1 MSRDRVELFII
12 LNPSLLSQ
20 WKIERQQMESAEI
33 VDLTNNYQQS
43 GLLLFN
49 FSLIIIDTDI
59 RGNVKPSSVKQQGR
73 IRRVSPGLE
82 QYQVKR
88 EGGGGES
95 GSVVAGKRV
104 VVVVIPTKGALT
116 EYTTT
121 SWSTS
126 EQVDS
131 QSPGLPLPAFG
142 CRGSDT
148 LDFRGINSNRME
160 DYFCSIYFDTVG
172 MGQTIANFPIVL
184 ALVSY
189 TIDQVVYKINEVECN
204 KRRHLSTLVC
214 ARKLTDNTNLFLCSL
229 RGCGMFQE
237 PFFLHPPGSRPR
249 DGIYIN
255 PMSAYIN
262 EPQKSKDMES
272 FYLHSPHD
280 LVYTRITH
288 LFNDVEKPRN
298 GVLASTEQRHV
309 ERKDETLTVKVD
321 VHINNGS
328 FGKTHTGNGHTGR
341 SEIMR
346 EAPSEHAYEQ
356 ICLRQE
362 ETSSVGSSSNKKVID
377 NASDSSRSRKTNRRY
392 SRSSSAS
399 ESSNMSSEIHCFSS
413 TTSTPSLSRNSSNER
428 INKTTKINAEVLHEL
443 LKNRIIDFTERKE
456 SSTTQVESEKEIRP
470 SNGSGPGFVKPPPPP
485 PPPPPDR
492 DDVVVLVVN
501 SKQNGE
507 SNNEKKDSGDNSQE
521 NKNGNATNKSDV
533 SCGEHQQPEVPP
545 ASPPADVEEIK
556 TSQSSHL
563 INRHMVL
570 PFIPPKFA
578 NAADSDT
585 LLKPSEY
592 LKSICKNVTK
602 NTLSKARSV
611 DNLDCQGRDTEE
623 EEEEE
628 EERKNE
634 KQKESPPGP
643 PPPPLSPLQKSRG
656 ILNANSTNATTSP
669 SNESES
675 PKSPQQPLATIS
687 IQDLTS
693 IQLRRT
699 NTKMNATKTFS
710 APPPRSASM
719 TNVSEPFFVQKT
731 DLIAELK
738 RTKDIPGIK
747 KLKVERAQVEKTQE
761 QNLISEI
768 SKAFS
773 VSNFVDQIPEKDSSG
788 NVIPI
793 WKRQM
798 LARKAAERAK
808 KELEEQIARENE
820 ERRQK
825 AIPPWKRQLL
835 AKKDN
840 EDKKSNNNHVQP
852 NVTTVS
858 TVKIDITTSSKR
870 DTSPASGCNNRK
882 EERNENNADE
892 KGNDMRDDDSDDG
905 QIIPWRAQLR
915 KTNSKLNIL
924 D

>member
-1 MSRDRVELFII
+1 MGVHETNNKGRTNVSKKMSRDR
-12 LNPSLLSQ
+12 
-20 WKIERQQMESAEI
+20 
-33 VDLTNNYQQS
+33 S
-43 GLLLFN
+43 GSDYSEN
-49 FSLIIIDTDI
+49 ASDVTTCSCMA
-59 RGNVKPSSVKQQGR
+59 SSVEK
-73 IRRVSPGLE
+73 
-82 QYQVKR
+82 
-88 EGGGGES
+88 
-95 GSVVAGKRV
+95 
-104 VVVVIPTKGALT
+104 
-116 EYTTT
+116 
-121 SWSTS
+121 
-126 EQVDS
+126 
-131 QSPGLPLPAFG
+131 
-142 CRGSDT
+142 
-148 LDFRGINSNRME
+148 
-160 DYFCSIYFDTVG
+160 
-172 MGQTIANFPIVL
+172 
-184 ALVSY
+184 
-189 TIDQVVYKINEVECN
+189 
-204 KRRHLSTLVC
+204 
-214 ARKLTDNTNLFLCSL
+214 CSL
-229 RGCGMFQE
+229 RGCGGNMFQE

-262 EPQKSKDMES
+262 EPQKPKDMES

-298 GVLASTEQRHV
+298 GVLVSTEQQRHV

-321 VHINNGS
+321 VHINNGGN
-328 FGKTHTGNGHTGR
+328 FGKTHPGNGHTGGR
-341 SEIMR
+341 PEITR
-346 EAPSEHAYEQ
+346 ETPSEHAYEQ

-362 ETSSVGSSSNKKVID
+362 ETSSVGSSSGNKKIID

-428 INKTTKINAEVLHEL
+428 INKPPTNKINAEVLHE
-443 LKNRIIDFTERKE
+443 RKE
-456 SSTTQVESEKEIRP
+456 SPTTQVESEKEIRP
-470 SNGSGPGFVKPPPPP
+470 SNTSGPGFAKPPPPP

-492 DDVVVLVVN
+492 EDVVVLVVN

-507 SNNEKKDSGDNSQE
+507 SNNEKKDGGNSDNCEE
-521 NKNGNATNKSDV
+521 NKTGNATNKSDV

-556 TSQSSHL
+556 TIQSSHL

-592 LKSICKNVTK
+592 LKSICKNVSK

-623 EEEEE
+623 EEE
-628 EERKNE
+628 RQQQQQQQQQQQKNE
-634 KQKESPPGP
+634 KEKESPPGP
-643 PPPPLSPLQKSRG
+643 PPPPLSPLQKPRG
-656 ILNANSTNATTSP
+656 IPNCNSTNATPSP
-669 SNESES
+669 SNESENS
-675 PKSPQQPLATIS
+675 KSPQQQPLATIS

-768 SKAFS
+768 SKAFN

-840 EDKKSNNNHVQP
+840 EDKKSNNNYVQSNAT
-852 NVTTVS
+852 NVPA
-858 TVKIDITTSSKR
+858 VKIEIAPKR
-870 DTSPASGCNNRK
+870 DVSPATTGGCNNRK
-882 EERNENNADE
+882 EEKNENNTDE
-892 KGNDMRDDDSDDG
+892 KGNEPRDDDSDDG

>member
-1 MSRDRVELFII
+1 MSRDR
-12 LNPSLLSQ
+12 
-20 WKIERQQMESAEI
+20 
-33 VDLTNNYQQS
+33 S
-43 GLLLFN
+43 GSDYSEN
-49 FSLIIIDTDI
+49 TSDVTTCSCMA
-59 RGNVKPSSVKQQGR
+59 SSVEK
-73 IRRVSPGLE
+73 
-82 QYQVKR
+82 
-88 EGGGGES
+88 
-95 GSVVAGKRV
+95 
-104 VVVVIPTKGALT
+104 
-116 EYTTT
+116 
-121 SWSTS
+121 
-126 EQVDS
+126 
-131 QSPGLPLPAFG
+131 
-142 CRGSDT
+142 
-148 LDFRGINSNRME
+148 
-160 DYFCSIYFDTVG
+160 
-172 MGQTIANFPIVL
+172 
-184 ALVSY
+184 
-189 TIDQVVYKINEVECN
+189 
-204 KRRHLSTLVC
+204 
-214 ARKLTDNTNLFLCSL
+214 CSL
-229 RGCGMFQE
+229 RGCGGGGGGGVGLGGVGVGVGGMFQE

-262 EPQKSKDMES
+262 EPQKPKDMES

-298 GVLASTEQRHV
+298 GVLVSTTEQRHV

-321 VHINNGS
+321 VHINNGGS
-328 FGKTHTGNGHTGR
+328 FGKTHPGNGHTGR
-341 SEIMR
+341 TEITR
-346 EAPSEHAYEQ
+346 ETPSEHAYEQ

-362 ETSSVGSSSNKKVID
+362 ETSSVGSSGNKKIID

-428 INKTTKINAEVLHEL
+428 INKSTKINADILH
-443 LKNRIIDFTERKE
+443 ERKE
-456 SSTTQVESEKEIRP
+456 SSTNQVESEKEIRP
-470 SNGSGPGFVKPPPPP
+470 SNNSGPSFTKPPPPP

-492 DDVVVLVVN
+492 EDVVVLVVN

-507 SNNEKKDSGDNSQE
+507 SNNEKKDGNDNGEE
-521 NKNGNATNKSDV
+521 NKTGNATNKSDV

-556 TSQSSHL
+556 TIQTSHL

-592 LKSICKNVTK
+592 LKSICKNVSK

-623 EEEEE
+623 EEEQQHQQHQQQQQQQEQ
-628 EERKNE
+628 KNE
-634 KQKESPPGP
+634 KEKESPPGP

-656 ILNANSTNATTSP
+656 IPNCNNTNATTPSP
-669 SNESES
+669 SNESENS
-675 PKSPQQPLATIS
+675 KSPQQPLATIS

-840 EDKKSNNNHVQP
+840 EDKKINNNHVQSNATIVP
-852 NVTTVS
+852 A
-858 TVKIDITTSSKR
+858 VKIEIAPKR
-870 DTSPASGCNNRK
+870 DSSPATIGCNNRK
-882 EERNENNADE
+882 EEKNDNNTDE
-892 KGNDMRDDDSDDG
+892 KGNDTRDDDSDDG

>member
-1 MSRDRVELFII
+1 MGVHETNKGRTNVSKKMSRDR
-12 LNPSLLSQ
+12 
-20 WKIERQQMESAEI
+20 
-33 VDLTNNYQQS
+33 S
-43 GLLLFN
+43 GSDYSEN
-49 FSLIIIDTDI
+49 MSDVTTCSCMA
-59 RGNVKPSSVKQQGR
+59 SSVEK
-73 IRRVSPGLE
+73 
-82 QYQVKR
+82 
-88 EGGGGES
+88 
-95 GSVVAGKRV
+95 
-104 VVVVIPTKGALT
+104 
-116 EYTTT
+116 
-121 SWSTS
+121 
-126 EQVDS
+126 
-131 QSPGLPLPAFG
+131 
-142 CRGSDT
+142 
-148 LDFRGINSNRME
+148 
-160 DYFCSIYFDTVG
+160 
-172 MGQTIANFPIVL
+172 
-184 ALVSY
+184 
-189 TIDQVVYKINEVECN
+189 
-204 KRRHLSTLVC
+204 
-214 ARKLTDNTNLFLCSL
+214 CSL

-255 PMSAYIN
+255 PMSAFIG
-262 EPQKSKDMES
+262 EPQKPKDMES

-288 LFNDVEKPRN
+288 LFNEAEKPRN

-328 FGKTHTGNGHTGR
+328 FGKTAHAANGHSGR

-346 EAPSEHAYEQ
+346 ETPTEHAYEQ

-362 ETSSVGSSSNKKVID
+362 ETSSVGSSANKKIID

-428 INKTTKINAEVLHEL
+428 INKSSKINAEVVH
-443 LKNRIIDFTERKE
+443 ERKE

-470 SNGSGPGFVKPPPPP
+470 ANGGPGFVKPPPPP

-492 DDVVVLVVN
+492 DDVVVLLVN
-501 SKQNGE
+501 SKQNGD
-507 SNNEKKDSGDNSQE
+507 SGGNEKKDGGDNSQE
-521 NKNGNATNKSDV
+521 NKNGNAANKSDV

-556 TSQSSHL
+556 TIQSSHL

-592 LKSICKNVTK
+592 LKSICKNASK

-623 EEEEE
+623 EEQ
-628 EERKNE
+628 KNE
-634 KQKESPPGP
+634 KEKESPPGP
-643 PPPPLSPLQKSRG
+643 PPPPLSPLQKPRG
-656 ILNANSTNATTSP
+656 IPSTNTTATTTTTTSP
-669 SNESES
+669 SSEAES

-699 NTKMNATKTFS
+699 NTKMNAAKTFS

-773 VSNFVDQIPEKDSSG
+773 VSNFVDQIPEKDSAG

-840 EDKKSNNNHVQP
+840 EDKKSGNSVVQSSI
-852 NVTTVS
+852 TAVS
-858 TVKIDITTSSKR
+858 AVKIEITASTKR
-870 DTSPASGCNNRK
+870 DASPATGCNNRK
-882 EERNENNADE
+882 EEKNENADE
-892 KGNDMRDDDSDDG
+892 KGNDISRDEDSDDG

>member
-1 MSRDRVELFII
+1 
-12 LNPSLLSQ
+12 
-20 WKIERQQMESAEI
+20 
-33 VDLTNNYQQS
+33 
-43 GLLLFN
+43 
-49 FSLIIIDTDI
+49 
-59 RGNVKPSSVKQQGR
+59 
-73 IRRVSPGLE
+73 
-82 QYQVKR
+82 
-88 EGGGGES
+88 
-95 GSVVAGKRV
+95 
-104 VVVVIPTKGALT
+104 
-116 EYTTT
+116 
-121 SWSTS
+121 
-126 EQVDS
+126 
-131 QSPGLPLPAFG
+131 
-142 CRGSDT
+142 
-148 LDFRGINSNRME
+148 
-160 DYFCSIYFDTVG
+160 
-172 MGQTIANFPIVL
+172 
-184 ALVSY
+184 
-189 TIDQVVYKINEVECN
+189 
-204 KRRHLSTLVC
+204 
-214 ARKLTDNTNLFLCSL
+214 
-229 RGCGMFQE
+229 
-237 PFFLHPPGSRPR
+237 
-249 DGIYIN
+249 
-255 PMSAYIN
+255 
-262 EPQKSKDMES
+262 
-272 FYLHSPHD
+272 
-280 LVYTRITH
+280 
-288 LFNDVEKPRN
+288 
-298 GVLASTEQRHV
+298 
-309 ERKDETLTVKVD
+309 
-321 VHINNGS
+321 
-328 FGKTHTGNGHTGR
+328 
-341 SEIMR
+341 
-346 EAPSEHAYEQ
+346 
-356 ICLRQE
+356 
-362 ETSSVGSSSNKKVID
+362 
-377 NASDSSRSRKTNRRY
+377 
-392 SRSSSAS
+392 
-399 ESSNMSSEIHCFSS
+399 MSSEIHCFSS

-428 INKTTKINAEVLHEL
+428 INKTTKINAEVLH
-443 LKNRIIDFTERKE
+443 ERKE